1 MRSGGATAETHT
13 CSETYHRII
22 IRPEGCTWN
31 YSGNIHIQSIMK
43 YLPTGL
49 RIFET
54 IGHMIGRE
62 LEALTPIAT
71 NHPPEIGSGLRTWHW
86 HYEGI
91 NYTTGNWEGE
101 NTVGGKYN
109 IMMVWI
115 DWEHQSLL
123 VAGSWPYGQL
133 RRELTMSDYEG
144 WLWSIAG
151 AGERYWG
158 LATEWLRETLINYCS
173 WSTIVGALE
182 VGSTTRRWESFFMSW
197 IKASRSRGVSLL
209 LVSMYSPARTR
220 KLAIG
225 YIAGP
230 LDQITMEKPSISF
243 NESFKRWSLD
253 GDT

>member
-123 VAGSWPYGQL
+123 ASSW
-133 RRELTMSDYEG
+133 ELAI
-144 WLWSIAG
+144 WSTASG
-151 AGERYWG
+151 TDNERLWG
-158 LATEWLRETLINYCS
+158 LAMVNSGSWRKVLGVGHGMAKGNIN
-173 WSTIVGALE
+173 
-182 VGSTTRRWESFFMSW
+182 
-197 IKASRSRGVSLL
+197 
-209 LVSMYSPARTR
+209 
-220 KLAIG
+220 
-225 YIAGP
+225 
-230 LDQITMEKPSISF
+230 
-243 NESFKRWSLD
+243 
-253 GDT
+253 